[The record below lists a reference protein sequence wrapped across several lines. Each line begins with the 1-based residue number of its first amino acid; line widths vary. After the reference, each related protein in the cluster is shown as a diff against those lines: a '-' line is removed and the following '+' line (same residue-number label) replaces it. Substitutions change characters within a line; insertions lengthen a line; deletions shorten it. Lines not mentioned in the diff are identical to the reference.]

1 MLKKLLVLLISFLAL
16 IGCQERQK
24 ITAEMLVGTWRC
36 EVDNSRG
43 TKYDFDGSKLRTM
56 QPYTLNNADYVVLI
70 GKEEERLLVQSKYY
84 QLIVPI
90 SPDNNYTKFKG
101 ALECKSKYQIN
112 NIITEMEYKFISED
126 ELKESSFTKYERCDI
141 QKSIMEFNIEA
152 TCKRVH

>member
-56 QPYTLNNADYVVLI
+56 LPYTLNNADYVVLI
-70 GKEEERLLVQSKYY
+70 GKEEERLLVQSKYC
-84 QLIVPI
+84 QLIAPI

-112 NIITEMEYKFISED
+112 NIITEMEYEFI
-126 ELKESSFTKYERCDI
+126 
-141 QKSIMEFNIEA
+141 
-152 TCKRVH
+152 